1 MITLPNKKKQQ
12 RLSASVKQSIIYLTL
27 VPFIVIILIAWLS
40 QQRIND
46 FKRNQISIAESVVKS
61 VAQETS
67 LLIHENNRLLNIFVE
82 NEQENIQ
89 NLIANPDSDE
99 YKDMIEEKMHEY
111 FPEYFAFT
119 VVDQFGDPI
128 IDDFDGHIGEI
139 CLEDIK
145 IFSNT
150 SKQNI
155 RVHPNPYIYHTDSIA
170 SMSGNKED
178 GLFFAS
184 FGTNLFSRLLKLSS
198 PNNQNLMLLNT
209 KIPDL
214 MEITERGARIE
225 TKRNNYTLTDVE
237 KERIL
242 FSADIKGTYWR
253 VVSLHDEELFS
264 NYNREIYIVGLII
277 IIIFVIGS
285 ALMAIALR
293 HTEQQR
299 MVLKEAKEDMFAL
312 FSHELR
318 SPLNVIYGTV
328 QLLELD
334 ADAHGFDEGTQE
346 MISSSVENSK
356 HMISLINDLLDVQKL
371 EAGMMS
377 FDFQNVEM
385 NGFIEETINLNMRL
399 AVIRY
404 IKIDFKLGNSLQ
416 LNIDPQ
422 RFQQVLTNL
431 LSNAI
436 KYSPTNDVVTVS
448 LTTTNT
454 NAVITISD
462 NGSGID
468 DDIKQNLFEK
478 FTQSTS
484 RATKQVGG
492 TGLGLAIVKYIVDEH
507 GGEVGFESEEG
518 KGASF
523 IVKIP
528 LNC

>member
-1 MITLPNKKKQQ
+1 MTASSNKKNQH
-12 RLSASVKQSIIYLTL
+12 RLAASVKHSIIYLTL
-27 VPFIVIILIAWLS
+27 VPFIVIILVAWLS

-46 FKRNQISIAESVVKS
+46 FKRNQISIAESVVNS

-67 LLIHENNRLLNIFVE
+67 RLIHENKRLLNIFVE
-82 NEQENIQ
+82 NEQENIK
-89 NLIANPDSDE
+89 NLIANPDSEE
-99 YKDMIEEKMHEY
+99 YKDIIEEKMHEY

-139 CLEDIK
+139 CLDDIK

-150 SKQNI
+150 SKQSI

-170 SMSGNKED
+170 SISGHKED

-184 FGTNLFSRLLKLSS
+184 FGTNVFSRLLKLSS

-214 MEITERGARIE
+214 MEITEKGARIA
-225 TKRNNYTLTDVE
+225 TKRDNYTLTDE
-237 KERIL
+237 GKERIL
-242 FSADIKGTYWR
+242 FSTDIKGTYWR
-253 VVSLHDEELFS
+253 VVSFHDEEIFS
-264 NYNREIYIVGLII
+264 NYNRDVYVVGLII

-285 ALMAIALR
+285 ALMAIALWHAER
-293 HTEQQR
+293 QR
-299 MVLKEAKEDMFAL
+299 VVLKMAKEDMFAL

-318 SPLNVIYGTV
+318 SPLNVIYGTI
-328 QLLELD
+328 QILQLD

-346 MISSSVENSK
+346 MISSAVENSK

-377 FDFQNVEM
+377 FNFENIEM

-399 AVIRY
+399 AAMRR
-404 IKIDFKLGNSLQ
+404 IKIDFKPGSSLQ
-416 LNIDPQ
+416 LNIDQQ

-436 KYSPTNDVVTVS
+436 KYSPTNDTVTVS
-448 LTTTNT
+448 LTTKNA
-454 NAVITISD
+454 NAVITVSD
-462 NGSGID
+462 NGPGID
-468 DDIKQNLFEK
+468 DDIKQNVFEK

-484 RATKQVGG
+484 KATKKVGG
-492 TGLGLAIVKYIVDEH
+492 TGLGLAIVKYIVVAH
-507 GGEVGFESEEG
+507 GGYVEFESEEG

-528 LNC
+528 LNR